1 MDPTIL
7 ELNTRIN
14 NLELTVSQKG
24 GNDADTLSSQI
35 SALKLKLASVYQT
48 HPEFERLNELNT
60 RLKTLNK
67 TAPRQED
74 DGVSDEVKLE
84 TVNLHRN
91 EILETYPAIV
101 ELLNIQYASIINNI
115 NNAIMTTDIQ
125 NNTEVLV
132 SKRNQLE
139 HITKLYQILNVK
151 SMLIVERYTELCL
164 RDNKFWVELEKQL
177 EGLNQKI
184 KQIEDTKKQ
193 HNKY

>member
-14 NLELTVSQKG
+14 NLELIVNQKG

-35 SALKLKLASVYQT
+35 NALKLKLASVYQT
-48 HPEFERLNELNT
+48 HPEFEKLNELNT
-60 RLKTLNK
+60 KLRTWNK
-67 TAPRQED
+67 TAPREEEEE
-74 DGVSDEVKLE
+74 VSDEVKLE
-84 TVNLHRN
+84 SVNLHRN

-101 ELLNIQYASIINNI
+101 ELLNILYASIIRNI
-115 NNAIMTTDIQ
+115 NNVIMTTDIQ

-139 HITKLYQILNVK
+139 HVTKLYQILNIK
-151 SMLIVERYTELCL
+151 SMLIVERYTELSL
-164 RDNKFWVELEKQL
+164 RDNKFWIDLEKQL